1 MSNVAEKSILVV
13 DDEEVM
19 REFLADVLEDFT
31 VIKASDGDEAIEKL
45 KEKKFDLIITDM
57 KMPRV
62 SGEEVVK
69 FAREIYPDAKIIVIS
84 GYSSLFSVSNTLE
97 YGVCAFL
104 SKPFTIKQIRT
115 EVEKSLESEEI
126 SGSHDKGFSNAI

>member
-1 MSNVAEKSILVV
+1 MNNVAEKSILVV

-31 VIKASDGDEAIEKL
+31 VIKAADGDEAIEKL

-62 SGEEVVK
+62 SGEEVVR
-69 FAREIYPDAKIIVIS
+69 FARETYPDAKIIVIS

-104 SKPFTIKQIRT
+104 AKPFTIKQIRT
-115 EVEKSLESEEI
+115 EVEKSLESKEI
-126 SGSHDKGFSNAI
+126 NGSHDKGFSDAI